1 MRNIIDYIEEPRFK
15 NLMLEL
21 SKSNGGEDVNEIIRR
36 YNDVN
41 GDMTEAEK
49 DLYGSSV
56 AADVDRILKVID
68 DDLEALKAEKIRDAM
83 GEIGNAISFAYI
95 AKHYFGKS
103 QSWLTQ
109 RLNGSKVNGK
119 TARFNKSELIQFQN
133 AIHDLGRKLSA
144 IAFL

>member
-15 NLMLEL
+15 SLMLEL
-21 SKSNGGEDVNEIIRR
+21 SKSNGEEEVNEIIKR
-36 YNDVN
+36 YNDAN
-41 GDMTEAEK
+41 GDMAETEKE
-49 DLYGSSV
+49 LYGSKAV
-56 AADVDRILKVID
+56 D
-68 DDLEALKAEKIRDAM
+68 DDLEALKAEKIRTAM
-83 GEIGNAISFAYI
+83 GELGNAISFAYI